1 MLFGRPGFLFMCY
14 STVPL
19 LLDTALQLHF
29 GILSLTAWR
38 FALRFVTYS
47 WEIFIFHSG
56 MSWSC
61 SQHRC
66 PQGHANKEIQ
76 QQTENQIQ
84 LLQIPCTS
92 DLEEILG
99 MLKVPSNMHCQAL
112 VA

>member
-38 FALRFVTYS
+38 FALHFVTYS

-61 SQHRC
+61 SQHC
-66 PQGHANKEIQ
+66 FPQGHTNKEIQ